1 MSCWQTNKLILN
13 IVLAVLLSGQ
23 MSCAPDITCPTGQK
37 DAKNLAL
44 GAETGKGT
52 EKKRTDN
59 GIIIKK
65 NPKPK
70 KKKK

>member
-1 MSCWQTNKLILN
+1 MSCWLRNNLIRVIVLILF
-13 IVLAVLLSGQ
+13 LSALS
-23 MSCAPDITCPTGQK
+23 SCTPDITCPTGQK
-37 DAKNLAL
+37 DAKELVA

-70 KKKK
+70 KKKR